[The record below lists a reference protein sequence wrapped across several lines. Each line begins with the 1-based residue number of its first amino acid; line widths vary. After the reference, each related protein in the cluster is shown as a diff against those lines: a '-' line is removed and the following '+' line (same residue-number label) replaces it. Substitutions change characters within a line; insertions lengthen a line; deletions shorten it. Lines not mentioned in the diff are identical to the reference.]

1 MIYIVKYNIV
11 NIILKYNI
19 INNIYVFMTK
29 PKLYSTYISL
39 LIVLWDCLSGL
50 FICMAYPES
59 LSTVWPNRSFVE
71 AVLYNSLLEA
81 VLYNSLVEA
90 VL

>member
-1 MIYIVKYNIV
+1 MNFEVVFIHVCIYFF
-11 NIILKYNI
+11 L
-19 INNIYVFMTK
+19 F
-29 PKLYSTYISL
+29 LYCI
-39 LIVLWDCLSGL
+39 
-50 FICMAYPES
+50 AYPES